1 MEHKKLWICWR
12 RITPPRRPSPCPP
25 RQMDEH
31 VPGMS
36 TRRGARS
43 CPTTEYRQTTRRMA
57 EYRLV
62 GGGTT
67 KCRQLAGG
75 LARGG
80 AGGDKAMRGEGGICN
95 EKVGFACSLTDRTRP
110 SPLFSHPESPSA
122 PRGGWPGLSGWIKGL
137 FWGKTRNR
145 GRGWAK

>member
-1 MEHKKLWICWR
+1 MEHQKLWIRWR

-25 RQMDEH
+25 RQMDKH

-36 TRRGARS
+36 TRRDARS
-43 CPTTEYRQTTRRMA
+43 CPTMEYRQTARRMA

-62 GGGTT
+62 GGGMA

-80 AGGDKAMRGEGGICN
+80 AGGDKAMRGEGG
-95 EKVGFACSLTDRTRP
+95 FATRKWGSPVLSLIERARP
-110 SPLFSHPESPSA
+110 RFSLIQSPRAHPG
-122 PRGGWPGLSGWIKGL
+122 GGWPGLSGWIKGL

-145 GRGWAK
+145 GRGWAE